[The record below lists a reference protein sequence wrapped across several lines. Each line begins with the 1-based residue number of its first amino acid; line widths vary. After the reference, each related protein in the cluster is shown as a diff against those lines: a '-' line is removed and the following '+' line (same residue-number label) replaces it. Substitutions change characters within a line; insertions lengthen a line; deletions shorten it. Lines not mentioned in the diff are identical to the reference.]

1 MAGKKRILVE
11 VDANQWAAL
20 KGQAATEGRF
30 VRVLLGEAIGDYL
43 VQRARRNGLVAAVA
57 EPSPAQS
64 MELLKA
70 LVASVPADSRLHVWD
85 PHSKVHHAVADAE
98 PRTETARQ
106 RLEREAAAREWLRT
120 HPEEE
125 GQ

>member
-20 KGQAATEGRF
+20 KGRAATEGRF

-43 VQRARRNGLVAAVA
+43 VQRERRNGLVAA
-57 EPSPAQS
+57 EPYPAQS

-70 LVASVPADSRLHVWD
+70 LVANVPAG
-85 PHSKVHHAVADAE
+85 PHQE
-98 PRTETARQ
+98 PPRRTETARE
-106 RLEREAAAREWLRT
+106 RVEREAAAREWLRT
-120 HPEEE
+120 HPEDGAE
-125 GQ
+125 